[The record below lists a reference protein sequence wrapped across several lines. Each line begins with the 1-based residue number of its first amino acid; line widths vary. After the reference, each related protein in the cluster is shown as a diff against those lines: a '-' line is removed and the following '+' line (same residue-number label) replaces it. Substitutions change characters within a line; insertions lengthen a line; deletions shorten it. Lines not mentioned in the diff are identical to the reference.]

1 MAVLLVRH
9 AVAKSRH
16 SWDDDDVLRPLTHKG
31 ERQAASLV
39 SMLKAY
45 DIDRVLSS
53 PSVRCVQTVTP
64 LAKARDLRVRRDDAL
79 AEGHGRAAAR
89 LVERFL
95 ERGADVALCTHGD
108 VIPDV
113 MEALG
118 FACSACAKGSTWV
131 LEGDLATY
139 IAAP

>member
-16 SWDDDDVLRPLTHKG
+16 SWHGDDDLRPLTHKG

-39 SMLKAY
+39 ALLKGY
-45 DIDRVLSS
+45 KIDRVLSS
-53 PSVRCVQTVTP
+53 PSLRCVQTVAP
-64 LAKARDLRVRRDDAL
+64 LAKARDLRVRREHVL

-89 LVERFL
+89 MVARLL
-95 ERGADVALCTHGD
+95 DRGDNVALCTHGD

-113 MEALG
+113 IEALG
-118 FACSACAKGSTWV
+118 FACSKCAKGSTWV
-131 LEGDLATY
+131 LDGDGATY
-139 IAAP
+139 IPAP